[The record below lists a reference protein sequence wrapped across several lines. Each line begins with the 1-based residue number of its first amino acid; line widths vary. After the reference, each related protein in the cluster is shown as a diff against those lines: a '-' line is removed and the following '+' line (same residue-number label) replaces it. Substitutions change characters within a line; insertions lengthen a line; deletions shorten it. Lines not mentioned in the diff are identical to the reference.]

1 MSKGYGKFDDAAPA
15 AAAVVEVELAEPE
28 VAAKGPGR
36 KLSKLSFGR
45 KSEVNGNQFDNP
57 LNAAASPAEA
67 VSGLGPL
74 GNGFG
79 DDPFS
84 PPQPSKVANS
94 NSPSSRNSTMR
105 SNGSS
110 ISGPEV
116 DAIEP
121 ATFAAEE
128 ADSERGFV
136 NPLAAAAAESGQSA
150 IMNGFSQEAAFDDHF
165 GFDPADEVDSSKRRM
180 RTVSLVDDAGAGE
193 ASEVLGN
200 AKDFF
205 VENNEN
211 YEMSWDEAAYN
222 ISEVADDPSKPP
234 VPGTLF
240 SPAVRFPSKNYCNAL
255 AQCCLLESICRIRQ
269 GARSRSVQ
277 QKGKS
282 FLPPVGKSCELTE

>member
-1 MSKGYGKFDDAAPA
+1 MSKGYDKFDDAAPSAA
-15 AAAVVEVELAEPE
+15 AAAVVEVVAEPANE
-28 VAAKGPGR
+28 VSLAAAKGTGAR

-45 KSEVNGNQFDNP
+45 KSEVNGNNQFDNP
-57 LNAAASPAEA
+57 LTAASAAEA

-79 DDPFS
+79 DDPF
-84 PPQPSKVANS
+84 PKVANY
-94 NSPSSRNSTMR
+94 NSPSSRNGTMR

-121 ATFAAEE
+121 ATFPAEE
-128 ADSERGFV
+128 ADGERGFV

-240 SPAVRFPSKNYCNAL
+240 SPAVRFASKN
-255 AQCCLLESICRIRQ
+255 
-269 GARSRSVQ
+269 
-277 QKGKS
+277 
-282 FLPPVGKSCELTE
+282 

>member
-1 MSKGYGKFDDAAPA
+1 MSKGYDKFDDAAPA
-15 AAAVVEVELAEPE
+15 AAPASAVVEVELAAEPE
-28 VAAKGPGR
+28 R
-36 KLSKLSFGR
+36 RLSKLSFGGR

-57 LNAAASPAEA
+57 LHAASTPET

-74 GNGFG
+74 GVDFG
-79 DDPFS
+79 EDPFS
-84 PPQPSKVANS
+84 AAAPKTAANG

-121 ATFAAEE
+121 ATFAVEE
-128 ADSERGFV
+128 GEPDSSERGFV
-136 NPLAAAAAESGQSA
+136 NPLSAGGGQSA
-150 IMNGFSQEAAFDDHF
+150 IMNGFSQQEAAAGFDDHF
-165 GFDPADEVDSSKRRM
+165 GFDGPADEADSSSKRRM
-180 RTVSLVDDAGAGE
+180 RTVSLVDDADAGE
-193 ASEVLGN
+193 ASTVLGN

-234 VPGTLF
+234 VPGTPISL
-240 SPAVRFPSKNYCNAL
+240 
-255 AQCCLLESICRIRQ
+255 
-269 GARSRSVQ
+269 
-277 QKGKS
+277 
-282 FLPPVGKSCELTE
+282 CER

>member
-1 MSKGYGKFDDAAPA
+1 MSKGYDKFDDAAA
-15 AAAVVEVELAEPE
+15 AAPASAVVEVELAEPE
-28 VAAKGPGR
+28 RRP
-36 KLSKLSFGR
+36 SKLSFGGR

-57 LNAAASPAEA
+57 LHAAAAASTPEA

-74 GNGFG
+74 GVDFG
-79 DDPFS
+79 EDPFS
-84 PPQPSKVANS
+84 VAAPKTANG

-121 ATFAAEE
+121 ATFAVEE
-128 ADSERGFV
+128 GEPDSSERGFV
-136 NPLAAAAAESGQSA
+136 NPLSVSSGGGQSA
-150 IMNGFSQEAAFDDHF
+150 IMNGFSQQEAAAGFDDHF
-165 GFDPADEVDSSKRRM
+165 GFDGPADEADSSSKRRM
-180 RTVSLVDDAGAGE
+180 RTVSLVDDADAGE
-193 ASEVLGN
+193 ASTVLGN

-234 VPGTLF
+234 VPGTPIQSL
-240 SPAVRFPSKNYCNAL
+240 REMEMTCY
-255 AQCCLLESICRIRQ
+255 
-269 GARSRSVQ
+269 G
-277 QKGKS
+277 
-282 FLPPVGKSCELTE
+282 

>member
-1 MSKGYGKFDDAAPA
+1 MSKGYDKFDDAAAPA
-15 AAAVVEVELAEPE
+15 PASAVVEVELAGPE
-28 VAAKGPGR
+28 R
-36 KLSKLSFGR
+36 KLSKLNFGGGGGR

-57 LNAAASPAEA
+57 LHASAASTPEA

-74 GNGFG
+74 GVDFG
-79 DDPFS
+79 EDPFS
-84 PPQPSKVANS
+84 VAAPKTANG

-128 ADSERGFV
+128 GDPDISERGFV
-136 NPLAAAAAESGQSA
+136 NPLAAASAAGGGQSA
-150 IMNGFSQEAAFDDHF
+150 IMNGFSQQEAVAGFEDHF
-165 GFDPADEVDSSKRRM
+165 GFDGPADEADSSNKRRM
-180 RTVSLVDDAGAGE
+180 RTVSLVDDADAGE
-193 ASEVLGN
+193 ASTVLGN

-234 VPGTLF
+234 VPGTQFTEF
-240 SPAVRFPSKNYCNAL
+240 SLYEKLDRKKDTV
-255 AQCCLLESICRIRQ
+255 LELDRHHR
-269 GARSRSVQ
+269 
-277 QKGKS
+277 K
-282 FLPPVGKSCELTE
+282 

>member
-1 MSKGYGKFDDAAPA
+1 MSKGYDKFDDAAPSAA
-15 AAAVVEVELAEPE
+15 AAAVVEVVAEPANE
-28 VAAKGPGR
+28 VSLAAAKGTGAR

-45 KSEVNGNQFDNP
+45 KSEVNGNNQFDNP
-57 LNAAASPAEA
+57 LTAASAAEA

-79 DDPFS
+79 DDPF
-84 PPQPSKVANS
+84 PKVANY
-94 NSPSSRNSTMR
+94 NSPSSRNGTMR

-128 ADSERGFV
+128 AGDERGFV
-136 NPLAAAAAESGQSA
+136 NPLAAAAADGGGQSA
-150 IMNGFSQEAAFDDHF
+150 IMNGFSQESGFDDHF
-165 GFDPADEVDSSKRRM
+165 GFDPADDLDSSGKRHEHIE
-180 RTVSLVDDAGAGE
+180 VSLVDDAGAGE
-193 ASEVLGN
+193 ASQVLGN

-234 VPGTLF
+234 VPGTIF
-240 SPAVRFPSKNYCNAL
+240 SVP
-255 AQCCLLESICRIRQ
+255 
-269 GARSRSVQ
+269 
-277 QKGKS
+277 
-282 FLPPVGKSCELTE
+282 